1 MLNKS
6 KAELLA
12 RFQRNKLSTA
22 DYIAGIQN
30 RDIVRLSQAI
40 TLVESSSSKH
50 ALQAQELINYCLSQP
65 KRAIR
70 IGITGTPG
78 VGKSTFIESFGQL
91 ILQQGLSLA
100 ILAVDPSSPLSKGS
114 ILGDKTRMAT
124 LATMDNVFIRP
135 SPAGD
140 ALGGVARKSKETLAI
155 CEAAGFDVILVE
167 TVGVGQ
173 SETIVRSMVD
183 FFLLLLLPNAGDELQ
198 GIKRGIMEMAD
209 LIFINKAEGENA
221 LKAKLAAKQC
231 NNALHLFPKKPS
243 DWTASALIGSA
254 LEQQGID
261 KVWEKIMDFYTLT
274 KNNNFLPTLHQQQA
288 EYWLQESIAEG
299 LKALF
304 NNNIET
310 QKQYSLLKEKV
321 LKNNLSPFVAAEEI
335 LATFISTISKE
346 N

>member
-1 MLNKS
+1 MINKS

-12 RFQRNKLSTA
+12 RFQRNKLRTE
-22 DYIAGIQN
+22 DYINGIQN
-30 RDIVRLSQAI
+30 RDIVLLSQAI
-40 TLVESSSSKH
+40 TLVESNSDKH
-50 ALQAQELINYCLSQP
+50 RAQAQEIINYCLAQP

-91 ILQQGLSLA
+91 IVQQGLSLA

-124 LATMDNVFIRP
+124 LSTLPNVFIRP

-140 ALGGVARKSKETLAI
+140 ALGGVARRSKETLAL

-243 DWTASALIGSA
+243 DWIASALTGSA
-254 LEQQGID
+254 LQQEGID
-261 KVWEKIMDFYTLT
+261 KVWTKITEFYTLT
-274 KNNNFLPTLHQQQA
+274 KNNNFLVKLHAQQA
-288 EYWLQESIAEG
+288 EYWLQQSIEDG
-299 LKALF
+299 LKNLF

-310 QKQYSLLKEKV
+310 QKQYSLFKEKV
-321 LKNNLSPFVAAEEI
+321 LKNELSPFVAAEEI
-335 LATFISTISKE
+335 LQTFIRTIITKD
-346 N
+346 

>member
-1 MLNKS
+1 MLHQS
-6 KAELLA
+6 KDELLA
-12 RFQRNKLSTA
+12 RFQRSKLSTA
-22 DYIAGIQN
+22 DYITGIQN

-40 TLVESSSSKH
+40 TLVESNSPKH
-50 ALQAQELINYCLSQP
+50 SAQAQEIIHYALSQP
-65 KRAIR
+65 KRAMR

-91 ILQQGLSLA
+91 LHAKGLSIA

-124 LATMDNVFIRP
+124 LATLPNVFIRP

-140 ALGGVARKSKETLAI
+140 TLGGVGRRSKETLAI
-155 CEAAGFDVILVE
+155 CEAAGFDIILVE

-209 LIFINKAEGENA
+209 LIFINKAEGENI

-231 NNALHLFPKKPS
+231 NNALHLFPKKAS
-243 DWTASALIGSA
+243 DWTASVLIGSA
-254 LEQQGID
+254 LHHEGID
-261 KVWEKIMDFYTLT
+261 KIWEKIESFYSLT
-274 KNNNFLPTLHQQQA
+274 KSNNFLQQLHAQQA
-288 EYWLQESIAEG
+288 EYWLQQSIAEG
-299 LKALF
+299 LQTLF
-304 NNNIET
+304 EKNKRT
-310 QKQYSLLKEKV
+310 QMQYSLLKEKV
-321 LKNNLSPFVAAEEI
+321 LNGSISPFIAAETI
-335 LATFISTISKE
+335 LATFIKTISEE